1 MDGNTHS
8 AHRAG
13 NRGTARKL
21 DGYTVHL
28 LALDGTIAT
37 VRRKRSD
44 GSFQLVVDM
53 GDRRAERRI
62 SAAIA
67 RNPRS
72 AAFARTVEK
81 LKTELLDR
89 GKT

>member
-13 NRGTARKL
+13 NRGMARKL

-44 GSFQLVVDM
+44 GTFQLIVDI
-53 GDRRAERRI
+53 GDRRGERRI
-62 SAAIA
+62 SAAVA

-72 AAFARTVEK
+72 AAFARAVGK
-81 LKTELLDR
+81 VKAELLGGR
-89 GKT
+89 KP

>member
-8 AHRAG
+8 AYRAG

-37 VRRKRSD
+37 VRKKRSD
-44 GSFQLVVDM
+44 GSFQLIVDM
-53 GDRRAERRI
+53 GDRRGERRI
-62 SAAIA
+62 SAEVA

-72 AAFARTVEK
+72 AAFARAVDEI
-81 LKTELLDR
+81 KTELLAR
-89 GKT
+89 KS

>member
-8 AHRAG
+8 AYRAG
-13 NRGTARKL
+13 NRATARKL

-37 VRRKRSD
+37 VRKKRSD
-44 GSFQLVVDM
+44 GSFQLIVDM
-53 GDRRAERRI
+53 GDRRGERRI
-62 SAAIA
+62 SAEVA

-72 AAFARTVEK
+72 AAFARAVDEI
-81 LKTELLDR
+81 KTELLAR
-89 GKT
+89 KS

>member
-13 NRGTARKL
+13 NRGMARKL

-44 GSFQLVVDM
+44 GSFQLIVDI
-53 GDRRAERRI
+53 GDRRGERRI
-62 SAAIA
+62 SAAVA
-67 RNPRS
+67 RNLRS
-72 AAFARTVEK
+72 AAFARAVGK
-81 LKTELLDR
+81 VKAELLGGR
-89 GKT
+89 KP